1 MKIFQ
6 NFFITAANELETRG
20 WVITS
25 LTIYFAIV
33 FARGYLINMKKPKIK
48 IFPSYLI
55 YTRLS
60 YDVSRLIFLHY
71 NERISIFED
80 TFSFFFSFNECTKR
94 MPTVKNVNGHG
105 CIYIY
110 MYIYVI
116 LNYFAGSLFLT
127 NGREDE
133 IRRQIFSNYIPV
145 DVKHPRKIWSQ
156 LDARLI

>member
-6 NFFITAANELETRG
+6 NFFITAANKLETRG

-48 IFPSYLI
+48 IFPSYLM

-60 YDVSRLIFLHY
+60 YDVSRLIFLYY

-94 MPTVKNVNGHG
+94 MPTVKNVNGH
-105 CIYIY
+105 IY

>member
-6 NFFITAANELETRG
+6 NFFITAANKLETRG

-80 TFSFFFSFNECTKR
+80 TFSFFFSFNKCTKR

-110 MYIYVI
+110 VYICN
-116 LNYFAGSLFLT
+116 LKLFRWLT
-127 NGREDE
+127 LFN
-133 IRRQIFSNYIPV
+133 
-145 DVKHPRKIWSQ
+145 
-156 LDARLI
+156 

>member
-60 YDVSRLIFLHY
+60 YDVSRLTFLYY

-94 MPTVKNVNGHG
+94 MPTVKNVNGH
-105 CIYIY
+105 IY